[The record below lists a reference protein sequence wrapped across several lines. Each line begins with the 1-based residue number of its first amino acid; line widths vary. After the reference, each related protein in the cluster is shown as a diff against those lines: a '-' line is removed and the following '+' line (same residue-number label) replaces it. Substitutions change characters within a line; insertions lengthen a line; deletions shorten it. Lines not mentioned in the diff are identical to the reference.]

1 MKVIQ
6 ASTWPFKQQY
16 EKNSNKEIDSFSV
29 SRFGYEYLRELVGET
44 GYQVIAPRESWIT
57 NFLKKIIGN
66 EGKNLVLQI
75 IVAKASKNTDII
87 YYPTDRHCLLL
98 PILRKL
104 RICKCPILMVSHFT
118 YNRTC
123 VESKIKKILITIE
136 RWLVYHWIDRIVFA
150 SEHILQLAKEDCS
163 VPLRHQHFVGWGAD
177 LNYFSK
183 KTDSIY
189 SFPYFLSA
197 GGANRDYATL
207 IRAFKKINYNL
218 VLSCDPKSVESEI
231 NTPPHYQQYSYL

>member
-75 IVAKASKNTDII
+75 IVAKASKNTIV
-87 YYPTDRHCLLL
+87 L
-98 PILRKL
+98 PFIRQRL
-104 RICKCPILMVSHFT
+104 
-118 YNRTC
+118 
-123 VESKIKKILITIE
+123 
-136 RWLVYHWIDRIVFA
+136 
-150 SEHILQLAKEDCS
+150 
-163 VPLRHQHFVGWGAD
+163 
-177 LNYFSK
+177 
-183 KTDSIY
+183 
-189 SFPYFLSA
+189 
-197 GGANRDYATL
+197 TL
-207 IRAFKKINYNL
+207 I
-218 VLSCDPKSVESEI
+218 
-231 NTPPHYQQYSYL
+231 